1 MPVVDSSVLVPA
13 FDADHPRHAEARG
26 KLGTTSLLHVSGGVL
41 AEVTTVLRRRAND
54 IGSDGSKVAREAL
67 VRLEELAGFRHAT
80 SYDPDEV
87 SRVYQAHAALSY
99 VDAMGI
105 VIAIRLDDELLTFDD
120 AQSKALKKER
130 RKSA

>member
-13 FDADHPRHAEARG
+13 FDADHPRHGEARG
-26 KLGTTSLLHVSGGVL
+26 KLATTSLLHVSGGVL

-54 IGSDGSKVAREAL
+54 LGLDGSNVARDAL
-67 VRLEELAGFRHAT
+67 ARLEELAGFRHVT
-80 SYDPDEV
+80 SYDADEV

-105 VIAIRLDDELLTFDD
+105 VIAIVLDDELLTFDD
-120 AQSKALKKER
+120 AQSRAHKKEL
-130 RKSA
+130 RKNA

>member
-26 KLGTTSLLHVSGGVL
+26 KLATTSLLHVSGGVL

-54 IGSDGSKVAREAL
+54 MGSDGSKVARESLA
-67 VRLEELAGFRHAT
+67 RLEELAGFRHAT
-80 SYDPDEV
+80 TYDADEV
-87 SRVYQAHAALSY
+87 SRVYLAHATLSY

-105 VIAIRLDDELLTFDD
+105 ILAIGLNDELLTFDD
-120 AQSKALKKER
+120 AQARAHKRER
-130 RKSA
+130 RKAT